1 MVMKTKEFKDLKNKE
16 IKDLNKMFVEK
27 RNILRKTMLE
37 IKTGSEKNIKKGAIL
52 RNEIAKILTLIKEKE
67 IINKIKKEEG
77 KKQK

>member
-1 MVMKTKEFKDLKNKE
+1 MKTKEFKDLKNKE

-67 IINKIKKEEG
+67 IINKIKKEEE

>member
-1 MVMKTKEFKDLKNKE
+1 MKTKEFKDLKNKE
-16 IKDLNKMFVEK
+16 IKDLNKMFIEK

-67 IINKIKKEEG
+67 IINKIKKEEE

>member
-1 MVMKTKEFKDLKNKE
+1 MKTKEFKDLKNKE